1 MWGAPRDL
9 ELIGKM
15 QSTFAPMASFIEE
28 NHMTTAEGFK
38 RGNRKHQCYDFTG
51 LPLVEAKSF
60 KPYYVSSDELP
71 IVDFHDFECI
81 VKNAR
86 EIFAAPHLIIKQSHK
101 NGTFL
106 SEVLD
111 YDLSLIHI

>member
-51 LPLVEAKSF
+51 LPLIEAKSF

-71 IVDFHDFECI
+71 IVISMTLSALLKTLE
-81 VKNAR
+81 K
-86 EIFAAPHLIIKQSHK
+86 
-101 NGTFL
+101 FL
-106 SEVLD
+106 L
-111 YDLSLIHI
+111 LRT

>member
-1 MWGAPRDL
+1 
-9 ELIGKM
+9 M

-60 KPYYVSSDELP
+60 KPYYVSSDGL
-71 IVDFHDFECI
+71 
-81 VKNAR
+81 
-86 EIFAAPHLIIKQSHK
+86 
-101 NGTFL
+101 
-106 SEVLD
+106 
-111 YDLSLIHI
+111 